1 MQIMTVAELKAAL
14 HDGEEVAL
22 LDAREEVP
30 FDARHILMASCVP
43 LGRIEVL
50 ASELLPRKD
59 VRVVWCDHGEGLAAS
74 AAARLATMGYS
85 DVSLLEGGVAAWAD
99 AGHPVYSGVHVPS
112 KAFAEV
118 VEHEAGTPWIDAA
131 ELKSMIDAQADMV
144 RNIIPEGVECI
155 FVRQAEQLGLGH
167 AVLCAERAV
176 GGDPFA
182 VLLADDFLTD
192 YEPGVTADLGQA
204 F

>member
-50 ASELLPRKD
+50 ASELLQRKD

-74 AAARLATMGYS
+74 AAARLDAMG
-85 DVSLLEGGVAAWAD
+85 
-99 AGHPVYSGVHVPS
+99 
-112 KAFAEV
+112 
-118 VEHEAGTPWIDAA
+118 
-131 ELKSMIDAQADMV
+131 
-144 RNIIPEGVECI
+144 
-155 FVRQAEQLGLGH
+155 
-167 AVLCAERAV
+167 
-176 GGDPFA
+176 
-182 VLLADDFLTD
+182 
-192 YEPGVTADLGQA
+192 
-204 F
+204 